1 MLIEKGTLSIFL
13 KIIQKTNKMRTG
25 ILDQENK
32 DEAVKGIAV
41 SIQALALAC
50 P

>member
-1 MLIEKGTLSIFL
+1 MLIEKGTLSKIL
-13 KIIQKTNKMRTG
+13 KLIQKTNKMRAG
-25 ILDQENK
+25 VLDQENK
-32 DEAVKGIAV
+32 DEDMKGITV